1 MATLTVN
8 QADLVFILQQIKIS
22 EAHAAGESL
31 YDLVGNPLLPWGL
44 RTVDGTYNN
53 LVPGQQYYG
62 SADQLMP
69 RLLDPVFRDAEN
81 GIDGPGAPPGFPLAA
96 KAPAMPRPTATWST
110 RSRAPSAT

>member
-44 RTVDGTYNN
+44 
-53 LVPGQQYYG
+53 
-62 SADQLMP
+62 S
-69 RLLDPVFRDAEN
+69 
-81 GIDGPGAPPGFPLAA
+81 LAA
-96 KAPAMPRPTATWST
+96 GAMLFVVLSEIIPA
-110 RSRAPSAT
+110 SRARGYEGVAGLGLLVGFCLMMVLDTALV